1 MLDRVARHPVE
12 RIGELLPWNLAVPDT
27 AASHTR
33 DTRAL
38 AARPAPASTA
48 YVTPLAVPGFAA
60 LARLLAVT
68 VITVH
73 STGITW
79 LPLVSHYQFSEIQ

>member
-1 MLDRVARHPVE
+1 MHRLLQGDVYKRQQ
-12 RIGELLPWNLAVPDT
+12 LLPWNLAVPDT